1 MQVTIISNK
10 NITPMAT
17 PATAFLPAPD
27 VSGQSPQPVPSQ
39 REATPMDSKSPQEVW
54 QKYRTLPQSTAA
66 AQRDLLIMQARCKVA
81 GQNMDAE
88 FERVRK
94 LLDHYFHLLRDL
106 QGTV

>member
-1 MQVTIISNK
+1 MTFICNK
-10 NITPMAT
+10 NITPMASQ
-17 PATAFLPAPD
+17 ATVSSPSPDAP
-27 VSGQSPQPVPSQ
+27 VQRMQPVSAQ
-39 REATPMDSKSPQEVW
+39 LEATPILSKPPQEVW

-88 FERVRK
+88 FERVRN

-106 QGTV
+106 QETV